1 MDDRFFQILLKFK
14 THFWLF
20 LYNDGKSFLL
30 FFFPKPS
37 PKCFR
42 NALEQFKTSWL
53 IQILDEFWLCVQGFV
68 NCAQYLIPGQ
78 LLCFLYTLLSPNAM
92 CILVRFQSILWAAGM
107 WNPCV
112 GSTITLVHYSSTHPN
127 NLTGLFATLCQMS
140 PTAKCRQIPQL
151 QVIWMLTPTIHV
163 GYGLN

>member
-1 MDDRFFQILLKFK
+1 MRVVTSTLTFQHILDVVYISLKKPSMLLYSKHTKYFKKVKIFSTFEPSLRPISDFFTLFRKPFK
-14 THFWLF
+14 VI
-20 LYNDGKSFLL
+20 
-30 FFFPKPS
+30 FFVKLS
-37 PKCFR
+37 PKCLE
-42 NALEQFKTSWL
+42 NALERFKTSWL

-112 GSTITLVHYSSTHPN
+112 GSTPPLPPWY
-127 NLTGLFATLCQMS
+127 
-140 PTAKCRQIPQL
+140 
-151 QVIWMLTPTIHV
+151 TIAPP
-163 GYGLN
+163 